1 MLAIRHPEG
10 YLAPTHDNL
19 SPVMLLQVLAL
30 ARLASP
36 LDSAVVRD
44 VDVAPGEIL
53 RTTSI
58 GRGETVVLI
67 PGLFGAAF
75 GYRAVMGPL
84 VAQGYRCIVVEP
96 LGYGWS
102 SHPKKADYSF
112 TAQTRRVGDA
122 LDSLGVVRALV
133 VAQSTGVSIA
143 FRLAVARPSLVSGV
157 LAIDGGPAES
167 PSTPGMRKAFK
178 FGGFVAKLAMDESM
192 LRHDVRREI
201 VKNSGDT
208 TWITDAVIRQYTAGQ
223 AADISGSIDA
233 FQRMS
238 KSTKPEPLTEH
249 LHQFTGP
256 VRLLLGGV
264 EHPSEIPDEQREL
277 LRDRLT
283 DFAADTVPG
292 SGQFINEEQPK
303 VVVDA
308 VVQLH
313 RAAGE

>member
-1 MLAIRHPEG
+1 MLFQA
-10 YLAPTHDNL
+10 
-19 SPVMLLQVLAL
+19 LAL
-30 ARLASP
+30 ARPASP
-36 LDSAVVRD
+36 ADSAVVRD
-44 VDVAPGEIL
+44 IPVAPGETL
-53 RTTSI
+53 RTTSV
-58 GRGETVVLI
+58 GQGEPVVLI
-67 PGLFGAAF
+67 PGLFGAAY
-75 GYRAVMGPL
+75 GYRAVTKAL
-84 VAQGYRCIVVEP
+84 VNKGYRCIVVEP

-122 LDSLGVVRALV
+122 LDSLGVVRTLV
-133 VAQSTGVSIA
+133 VAQSTGAAIA

-178 FGGFVAKLAMDESM
+178 FGGFVAKLAMDQTM
-192 LRHDVRREI
+192 LREEVRREI
-201 VKNSGDT
+201 VRNSGDT
-208 TWITDAVIRQYTAGQ
+208 TWITDALIRHYTAGQ
-223 AADISGSIDA
+223 AVDLSGSIDA
-233 FQRMS
+233 FHRMA
-238 KSTKPEPLTEH
+238 KSTKPEPLTDD

-277 LRDRLT
+277 LRDRLP

-308 VVQLH
+308 VAKLR

>member
-1 MLAIRHPEG
+1 MLFQA
-10 YLAPTHDNL
+10 
-19 SPVMLLQVLAL
+19 LAL
-30 ARLASP
+30 ARPASLP
-36 LDSAVVRD
+36 DSAVVRD
-44 VDVAPGEIL
+44 VAVAPGETL
-53 RTTSI
+53 RTTSV
-58 GRGETVVLI
+58 GQGEPVVLI
-67 PGLFGAAF
+67 PGLFGAAY
-75 GYRAVMGPL
+75 GYRAVTKAL
-84 VAQGYRCIVVEP
+84 VNKGYRCIVVEP

-122 LDSLGVVRALV
+122 LDSLGVVRTLV
-133 VAQSTGVSIA
+133 VAQSTGAAIA

-178 FGGFVAKLAMDESM
+178 FGGFVAKLAMDETM
-192 LRHDVRREI
+192 LREEVRREI
-201 VKNSGDT
+201 VRNSGDT
-208 TWITDAVIRQYTAGQ
+208 TWITDALIRHYTAGQ
-223 AADISGSIDA
+223 AVDLSGSIDA
-233 FQRMS
+233 FHRMA
-238 KSTKPEPLTEH
+238 KSTKPEPLTDD

-308 VVQLH
+308 VGKLR

>member
-1 MLAIRHPEG
+1 MI
-10 YLAPTHDNL
+10 
-19 SPVMLLQVLAL
+19 LLQVLAL
-30 ARLASP
+30 ARLASSP
-36 LDSAVVRD
+36 DSAVVRD
-44 VDVAPGEIL
+44 IDVAPGEIL

-58 GRGETVVLI
+58 GQGETVVLI

-84 VAQGYRCIVVEP
+84 VKQGFRCIVVEP
-96 LGYGWS
+96 LGFGWS

-143 FRLAVARPSLVSGV
+143 LRLAVARPSLVSGV
-157 LAIDGGPAES
+157 LSIDGGPAES

-201 VKNSGDT
+201 VRNSGDT

-223 AADISGSIDA
+223 AADLNGSIDA
-233 FQRMS
+233 FQRMA
-238 KSTKPEPLTEH
+238 KSTKPEPLNDQ

-256 VRLLLGGV
+256 VRLLVGGV
-264 EHPSEIPDEQREL
+264 EHPSEIPDDQREL

-308 VVQLH
+308 VAKLH
-313 RAAGE
+313 RAAAE

>member
-1 MLAIRHPEG
+1 
-10 YLAPTHDNL
+10 
-19 SPVMLLQVLAL
+19 
-30 ARLASP
+30 
-36 LDSAVVRD
+36 
-44 VDVAPGEIL
+44 
-53 RTTSI
+53 
-58 GRGETVVLI
+58 VLI
-67 PGLFGAAF
+67 PGLFGAAY
-75 GYRAVMGPL
+75 GYRAVTKAL
-84 VAQGYRCIVVEP
+84 VNKGYRCIVVEP

-122 LDSLGVVRALV
+122 LDSLGVVRTLV
-133 VAQSTGVSIA
+133 VAQSTGAAIA
-143 FRLAVARPSLVSGV
+143 LRLAVARPSLVSGV

-178 FGGFVAKLAMDESM
+178 FGGFVAKLAMDETM
-192 LRHDVRREI
+192 LREEVRREI
-201 VKNSGDT
+201 VRNSGDT
-208 TWITDAVIRQYTAGQ
+208 TWITDALIRHYTAGQ
-223 AADISGSIDA
+223 AVDLSGSIDA
-233 FQRMS
+233 FHRMA
-238 KSTKPEPLTEH
+238 KSTKPEPLTDD

-308 VVQLH
+308 VAKL
-313 RAAGE
+313 RLAAGE

>member
-1 MLAIRHPEG
+1 M
-10 YLAPTHDNL
+10 
-19 SPVMLLQVLAL
+19 MLLQVLAL

-44 VDVAPGEIL
+44 IEVAPGETL

-58 GRGETVVLI
+58 GRGQPVVLI
-67 PGLFGAAF
+67 PGIFGAAY

-84 VAQGYRCIVVEP
+84 AAQGYRCIVVEP

-102 SHPKKADYSF
+102 SHPERADYSF
-112 TAQTRRVGDA
+112 GAQTRRVEMA
-122 LDSLGVVRALV
+122 LDSLGVTRALL

-143 FRLAVARPSLVSGV
+143 LRLAVGRPSQVSGV

-192 LRHDVRREI
+192 LRYKVRREI
-201 VKNSGDT
+201 VLNSGDT
-208 TWITDAVIRQYTAGQ
+208 TWVTDALIRHYTAGQ
-223 AADISGSIDA
+223 AADLSGSIEA

-238 KSTKPEPLTEH
+238 KSTKPEPLNLQE
-249 LHQFTGP
+249 FTGP
-256 VRLLLGGV
+256 VRLLVGGV

-277 LRDRLT
+277 LRERLT
-283 DFAADTVPG
+283 DFAADTIAG
-292 SGQFINEEQPK
+292 AGQFIHEEQPK
-303 VVVDA
+303 VVVAA
-308 VVQLH
+308 VEKLQQ
-313 RAAGE
+313 AAGK